1 MTFVLNVLI
10 SAAIIS
16 LAAWLSGRLPGTAG
30 FIVALPLTSMI
41 VIPLSYI
48 QHGNPQTTITFA
60 KSIFVAVP
68 VSLLFFIPFLLS
80 GRLGLSFWQAYGLGC
95 LILPVGF
102 FIHRAVVRVL
112 A

>member
-1 MTFVLNVLI
+1 MPFVLNVLI
-10 SAAIIS
+10 SALIIS
-16 LAAWLSGRLPGTAG
+16 LASWLSGRLPGTAG

-48 QHGNPQTTITFA
+48 QHGDSQTTVTFA

-80 GRLGLSFWQAYGLGC
+80 GRFGLSFWQTYALGC
-95 LILPVGF
+95 LLLPVGF
-102 FIHRAVVRVL
+102 FVHRAVIK
-112 A
+112 AIA